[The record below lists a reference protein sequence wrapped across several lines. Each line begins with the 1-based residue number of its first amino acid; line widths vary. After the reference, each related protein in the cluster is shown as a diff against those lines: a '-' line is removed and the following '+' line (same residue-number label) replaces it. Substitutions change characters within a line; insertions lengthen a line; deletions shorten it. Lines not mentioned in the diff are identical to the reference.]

1 MLTGW
6 GRTGGSWATVA
17 GPLNTER
24 LQELVAG
31 QPHGGVLA
39 RGAGRSYG
47 DAAQNAGG
55 YVLAPVTGPG
65 IEPAAGGSTVRVS
78 ASTSFTELLV
88 ATVPHGLI
96 VPVLPGTRHLTVGGA
111 IAADVHGKNQRTD
124 GSFCSWV
131 DQIELIDGHGEL
143 RVLTPD
149 GTPEEFRA
157 TAGGMGLTGIIVA
170 ATIRLLP
177 LPSTRLQVTSTRVP
191 GLDEVLAAMNDSRS
205 KYAVAWIDTT
215 ATGRSLGRG
224 IVDTADHLDP
234 AGPPSATGSTAG
246 NAADDAAGRL
256 DYWPGRAHRAPR
268 LPFCP
273 VTPLAARRFNGLWY
287 ARAAGRST
295 AATSLPDFFHR
306 LDALAG
312 WNRLLGPRGFVQY
325 QFAVPAAHDRV
336 IAEVLEAV
344 QRARCAPFLGTLKR
358 FGPGGAGHLSF
369 PQPGWSLA
377 VDMPARPRLR
387 PLLAELDERVA
398 AAGGRVYLAKDAR
411 LSGAALAAMYDKL
424 PEWQAVR
431 AKLDPDGVFRSDLG
445 RRVGLC

>member
-65 IEPAAGGSTVRVS
+65 IEPATGGSAVRVS

-143 RVLTPD
+143 RMLTPD

-177 LPSTRLQVTSTRVP
+177 LPGTQLQVTSTREP
-191 GLDEVLAAMNDSRS
+191 GLDQVLAAMNGSRS
-205 KYAVAWIDTT
+205 KYTVAWIDTT

-224 IVDTADHLDP
+224 IVDTADEP
-234 AGPPSATGSTAG
+234 APAP
-246 NAADDAAGRL
+246 AAGRL
-256 DYWPGRAHRAPR
+256 DYWPGRARRAPR

-273 VTPLAARRFNGLWY
+273 VSPLTARRFNGLWY

-306 LDALAG
+306 LDALAD

-369 PQPGWSLA
+369 PQAGWSLA
-377 VDMPARPRLR
+377 VDMPARPGLR
-387 PLLAELDERVA
+387 PLLAGLDERVA

-411 LSGAALAAMYDKL
+411 LSGAALAAMYDRL
-424 PEWQAVR
+424 PEWQAIR
-431 AKLDPDGVFRSDLG
+431 AKLDPNGVFRSDLG

>member
-1 MLTGW
+1 
-6 GRTGGSWATVA
+6 
-17 GPLNTER
+17 
-24 LQELVAG
+24 
-31 QPHGGVLA
+31 
-39 RGAGRSYG
+39 
-47 DAAQNAGG
+47 
-55 YVLAPVTGPG
+55 
-65 IEPAAGGSTVRVS
+65 
-78 ASTSFTELLV
+78 
-88 ATVPHGLI
+88 
-96 VPVLPGTRHLTVGGA
+96 
-111 IAADVHGKNQRTD
+111 
-124 GSFCSWV
+124 
-131 DQIELIDGHGEL
+131 
-143 RVLTPD
+143 VLTPD

-177 LPSTRLQVTSTRVP
+177 IRGTRLQVTSARLA
-191 GLDEVLAAMNDSRS
+191 GLDAVLAAMDASRS
-205 KYAVAWIDTT
+205 RYAVAWIDTT

-224 IVDTADHLDP
+224 IVDTAGHPDEPGP
-234 AGPPSATGSTAG
+234 AP
-246 NAADDAAGRL
+246 AAGRL

-287 ARAAGRST
+287 AKAAARRT
-295 AATSLPDFFHR
+295 VATSLPDFFHR
-306 LDALAG
+306 LDALAD

-325 QFAVPAAHDRV
+325 QFAVPAAQDRV

-344 QRARCAPFLGTLKR
+344 QQARCAPFLGTLKR

-387 PLLAELDERVA
+387 PLLAGLDERVA

-424 PEWQAVR
+424 PEWQAIR
-431 AKLDPDGVFRSDLG
+431 AKLDPSGVFRSDLG